1 MRTLTI
7 TILAASSLLLG
18 CGNTNE
24 TQTPA
29 QDIREQPGQG
39 TAAAEGSALAERAAR
54 IGVPLALAESWEQLG
69 VHIGESGVVY
79 ADECPVSRKVRIPA
93 GIKIVC

>member
-1 MRTLTI
+1 MRTHII
-7 TILAASSLLLG
+7 TMLAAGSLLFG

-24 TQTPA
+24 TQTPD
-29 QDIREQPGQG
+29 QGKREQPGQG
-39 TAAAEGSALAERAAR
+39 TAAAQGSSLAERAAR

-79 ADECPVSRKVRIPA
+79 ADECPVSRKVKIPA